1 MNQPSIFSWYVSF
14 QGMYIFITMLI
25 EEKFKMIPRISA
37 SYIWIHCHSVGP
49 NAQFQV
55 NVNRKAISL
64 GGLLLWGTHKK
75 NYTWT
80 YFFQVICWL
89 SALVFITIKSPFLQT
104 YFLLVQTWS
113 NYPKSKF
120 HSTWQFF
127 STWRII
133 PGLVSGDN
141 HGGIC
146 FGFFVL
152 LPPKFQIRGLVSP
165 NQDFPYN

>member
-1 MNQPSIFSWYVSF
+1 MLVFRECIYL
-14 QGMYIFITMLI
+14 IIKMLI

-37 SYIWIHCHSVGP
+37 SYMWIHCHSVGP

-55 NVNRKAISL
+55 NVNRRAISL
-64 GGLLLWGTHKK
+64 GGLLLRCTHKK
-75 NYTWT
+75 TPHLDL
-80 YFFQVICWL
+80 FKVICWL
-89 SALVFITIKSPFLQT
+89 SALVFITIKSPCLQT

-146 FGFFVL
+146 FEFFVL

-165 NQDFPYN
+165 NQDFLYN